1 MKENFDDFLMRN
13 PGTGSS
19 KCKETGK
26 ISARKIRKKENWV
39 EKEKKKGLFFR
50 VLGGSESE
58 DNEAH
63 FEMWSPGNP
72 TRQRLHFLPMNGGPL
87 LKRER

>member
-1 MKENFDDFLMRN
+1 MKEIFDDFLMRN

-50 VLGGSESE
+50 VLGVLK
-58 DNEAH
+58 AKI
-63 FEMWSPGNP
+63 M
-72 TRQRLHFLPMNGGPL
+72 RLILKCGPL
-87 LKRER
+87 VIPPDKDSIFSP